1 MIRIHLNQPLGVSS
15 RLWRFKYNRPR
26 LEDVGARKIAP
37 DQNRRGRQESQ
48 RKCVGGNNI
57 CFFVTA
63 SRVAYFLL
71 VLCPQFLL
79 SQSSAS
85 PDVLLLNK
93 SALVAAR
100 AAYQK
105 DPSSIS
111 PSLWTFLA
119 EAKTALKT
127 EPVSVVDKN
136 QLPPSG
142 DKHDYFSLA
151 PYWWPDSTKPDGLPY
166 IRRDGQVNPE
176 RHAIGDRDKIGVLS
190 SSVYTLSVA
199 YFITG
204 DETFAAHAVRFLR
217 TWFLNPETRMNPNL
231 TYAQAVKG
239 RNEGRGIGII
249 DTHGFVRLIDG
260 LNLLK
265 MSKEWTKP
273 DDSGIKEWFKAYL
286 RWLRE
291 SPNGKDEADAKNNH
305 GSVYDVQTCCYALL
319 LGKEDEAREIL
330 LEVGKKRI
338 AVQVEPD
345 GSQPLELERTKAY
358 NYSLLNL
365 EALINLARLG
375 ERLGVDLW
383 SFEAPNGG
391 SIRKAIEFLIPYTL
405 GKKEWKWK
413 QIVPFEYERMIPIL
427 RIASKKYGD
436 PSYAAAA
443 KAVMQK
449 PGTVPR
455 ANFSGPEE

>member
-1 MIRIHLNQPLGVSS
+1 MLKSLFLS
-15 RLWRFKYNRPR
+15 L
-26 LEDVGARKIAP
+26 
-37 DQNRRGRQESQ
+37 
-48 RKCVGGNNI
+48 
-57 CFFVTA
+57 
-63 SRVAYFLL
+63 LL
-71 VLCPQFLL
+71 VPALAI
-79 SQSSAS
+79 SQSSTM

-93 SALVAAR
+93 STLAAAR
-100 AAYQK
+100 AAFQK
-105 DPSSIS
+105 DPAGLA

-127 EPVSVVDKN
+127 KLVSVVEKN
-136 QLPPSG
+136 QSPPSG

-176 RHAIGDRDKIGVLS
+176 RYAIGDRDKIGVLS

-199 YFITG
+199 YYITG
-204 DETFAAHAVRFLR
+204 DETFAVHAVRFIR
-217 TWFLNPETRMNPNL
+217 TWFLDPETRMNPNL

-239 RNEGRGIGII
+239 RNEGRGTGII

-260 LNLLK
+260 IKLLEL
-265 MSKEWTKP
+265 SKEWTKS
-273 DDSGIKEWFKAYL
+273 DDAGIKEWFEAYL

-305 GSVYDVQTCCYALL
+305 GSIYDVQTTCYALL
-319 LGKEDEAREIL
+319 LGKEEEARKIL
-330 LEVGKKRI
+330 REVGKKRI

-383 SFEAPNGG
+383 PFKAPNGG
-391 SIRKAIEFLIPYTL
+391 SIRKAIDFLVPYTV
-405 GKKEWKWK
+405 GTKKWKWD
-413 QIVPFEYERMIPIL
+413 QIIPAEHERMVPIL
-427 RIASKKYGD
+427 RLAAKQYNEQ
-436 PSYAAAA
+436 SYDAAADSI
-443 KAVMQK
+443 KRQLKTSPPV
-449 PGTVPR
+449 
-455 ANFSGPEE
+455 NFSMPVE